1 MIDANM
7 PEISIYQRFSGI
19 YQRKRLI
26 YQRKLDFISVSPILS
41 ANQKI
46 DCTSEVNI
54 KQTLKYRW
62 GVTNVCYI

>member
-1 MIDANM
+1 M
-7 PEISIYQRFSGI
+7 PEITIYQRFSGI

-46 DCTSEVNI
+46 DCTLEVNI
-54 KQTLKYRW
+54 NQTLKYRW